1 MIRKGI
7 LVDLA
12 RIPYSLDLSSPN
24 LQGTVNGLIKPL
36 ETLTRIVIHP
46 PGTVKDGKKTKPG
59 GQDAGSQTSS
69 EFFIASKLLKFITLT
84 NYRKLSLR
92 HFSQNSKHIR

>member
-69 EFFIASKLLKFITLT
+69 EIIKNILM
-84 NYRKLSLR
+84 N
-92 HFSQNSKHIR
+92 H

>member
-46 PGTVKDGKKTKPG
+46 PGTVKDGKKTKT

-69 EFFIASKLLKFITLT
+69 EFFIA
-84 NYRKLSLR
+84 
-92 HFSQNSKHIR
+92 